1 VDVER
6 GRREKMET
14 FASPEDSLSHS
25 MIRGYTA
32 REYAGEGTR
41 RRETTF
47 PFFKFLDLC
56 IFVLLFF
63 V

>member
-1 VDVER
+1 
-6 GRREKMET
+6 MET

-25 MIRGYTA
+25 MIRGCTA
-32 REYAGEGTR
+32 RGYAGEGTR

-56 IFVLLFF
+56 MFVLLFF